1 MNGTPY
7 VVALRALMHER
18 ALRVHAAWE
27 EEKSLLHEGVPVREA
42 LDERRRLLRGI
53 DEWYKGE
60 LAKLE
65 EER

>member
-1 MNGTPY
+1 MGTPY
-7 VVALRALMHER
+7 VVALRTLMHER

-27 EEKSLLHEGVPVREA
+27 EAKRLLNEGVPISEA
-42 LDERRRLLRGI
+42 RDERRRRLHLI
-53 DEWYKGE
+53 DEWYRAE